1 MICLK
6 SINFYDILNN
16 AFEFTL
22 ISNRHIKSESFFVH
36 VRYKKNKLI

>member
-1 MICLK
+1 MMIIIQVFEMICLK

-22 ISNRHIKSESFFVH
+22 ISNRHIKS
-36 VRYKKNKLI
+36 